1 MIKGWFVHKRT
12 LLSSLAVLL
21 LLSGAFL
28 YYANRHTVSTNNAY
42 VKTDI
47 IPVSS
52 RLSGHVSDYRV
63 EDYQT
68 VKTGQPLLQLD
79 TTSLQLRKLQQ
90 QAQIRNL
97 EAQLATVSARQS
109 IQQINIEQQQVAVT
123 QSDIEVHRINKQL
136 KRSEALIASGDMP
149 GEQHDN
155 TKASAKLALAHQQE
169 SQLALNQARMQLKIL
184 EADITRIQ
192 ALCDQAQAM
201 LTQIDQD
208 LEDSVIRAPRNGTIG
223 KRLIQDGQYV
233 TQGSPVLYL
242 LPEHAVWIMA
252 NIKETQ
258 VNTIAPGQPV
268 DITIDAFPGTRWA
281 GEVME
286 TSPATGS
293 EFSPIPPSNATGH
306 FTRVTQTVPV
316 KIRLLPN
323 PHSDRLKPGMSA
335 RILVHTEARPGPQ
348 TQ

>member
-1 MIKGWFVHKRT
+1 MHKRT
-12 LLSSLAVLL
+12 LLVSLAVLL
-21 LLSGAFL
+21 LLSAVFL
-28 YYANRHTVSTNNAY
+28 YYANRHTVSTDNAY

-52 RLSGHVSDYRV
+52 RLSGHVSDYQV

-68 VKTGQPLLQLD
+68 VKTGQSLLKLD

-97 EAQLATVSARQS
+97 EAQLATATARKS
-109 IQQINIEQQQVAVT
+109 IQQINIELQLVALT
-123 QSDIEVHRINKQL
+123 QSDIELKRINKQL

-155 TKASAKLALAHQQE
+155 TKASAELALAHQQE
-169 SQLALNQARMQLKIL
+169 SQLALKHAQMQLDIL
-184 EADITRIQ
+184 DTEIARIQ
-192 ALCDQAQAM
+192 ALYDQAQAM
-201 LTQIDQD
+201 LAQIDQD
-208 LEDSVIRAPRNGTIG
+208 LEDSVIRAPRNGMIG
-223 KRLIQDGQYV
+223 KRLIQNGQYV

-242 LPEHAVWIMA
+242 LPEHAVWIIA
-252 NIKETQ
+252 NIKETHI
-258 VNTIAPGQPV
+258 NAITPGQPV
-268 DITIDAFPGTRWA
+268 DITIDAFPGTDWA
-281 GEVME
+281 GEVVD

-335 RILVHTEARPGPQ
+335 RILVHTEARPGPH